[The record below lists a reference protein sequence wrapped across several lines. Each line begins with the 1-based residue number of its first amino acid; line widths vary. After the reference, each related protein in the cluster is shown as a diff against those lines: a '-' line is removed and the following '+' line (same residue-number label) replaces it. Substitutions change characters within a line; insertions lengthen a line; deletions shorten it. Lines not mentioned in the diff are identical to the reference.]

1 MLIVHSAKTV
11 RNRPVY
17 NVLFLTYSGI
27 TKYIRV
33 VFVILKVKFVNML
46 MVHEKTLQQKISVW
60 LE

>member
-1 MLIVHSAKTV
+1 
-11 RNRPVY
+11 VY